1 MTRSH
6 RKLLT
11 VVAESGL
18 EKRLVAV
25 LHDAGARGYTVSAAH
40 GEGPRNQ
47 RAGDISGGNIRIE
60 SVLSDQVLE
69 EVLEKLSTGYFP
81 HYAVSAWV
89 TDVEVLRDER
99 Y

>member
-1 MTRSH
+1 MTRSR

-11 VVAESGL
+11 IVAESGL

-25 LHDAGARGYTVSAAH
+25 LHDAGARGHTVSTAH

-60 SVLSDQVLE
+60 SVLSDAVLE
-69 EVLEKLSTGYFP
+69 AVLEKIAADYFP
-81 HYAVSAWV
+81 HYAVSAWIA
-89 TDVEVLRDER
+89 DVEVIRYER

>member
-1 MTRSH
+1 MTRSR

-11 VVAESGL
+11 IVAESGL
-18 EKRLVAV
+18 EKRLVSV
-25 LHDAGARGYTVSAAH
+25 LHNAGARGYTVSAAH

-60 SVLSDQVLE
+60 SVLSDQVLD
-69 EVLEKLSTGYFP
+69 EVLEKVAADYFP

-89 TDVEVLRDER
+89 ADVEVLRDER

>member
-1 MTRSH
+1 MTRSR

-11 VVAESGL
+11 IVAESGL

-25 LHDAGARGYTVSAAH
+25 LHDAGARGYTVSTAH
-40 GEGPRNQ
+40 GEGHRNQ
-47 RAGDISGGNIRIE
+47 RAGDISGGNVRIE
-60 SVLSDQVLE
+60 SVISDQVLD
-69 EVLEKLSTGYFP
+69 EVLEKLTADYFP

-89 TDVEVLRDER
+89 SDVDVLREER

>member
-1 MTRSH
+1 MTRSR

-11 VVAESGL
+11 MVAESGL

-25 LHDAGARGYTVSAAH
+25 LQAAGARGYTVSAAH

-60 SVLSDQVLE
+60 SVLSEAVLD
-69 EVLEKLSTGYFP
+69 EVLAKIAADYFP
-81 HYAVSAWV
+81 HYSLSAWV

>member
-1 MTRSH
+1 MTRSR

-11 VVAESGL
+11 IVAESGL
-18 EKRLVAV
+18 EKRLVSV
-25 LHDAGARGYTVSAAH
+25 LHNAGARGYTVSAAH

-60 SVLSDQVLE
+60 SVLSNQVLD
-69 EVLEKLSTGYFP
+69 EVLEKVAADYFP

-89 TDVEVLRDER
+89 ADVEVLRDER

>member
-1 MTRSH
+1 MTRSR

-11 VVAESGL
+11 IVAESGL
-18 EKRLVAV
+18 EKRLVSV
-25 LHDAGARGYTVSAAH
+25 LHNAGARGYTVSAAH

-47 RAGDISGGNIRIE
+47 RAGDISGGNIRTE
-60 SVLSDQVLE
+60 SVLSEPVLD
-69 EVLEKLSTGYFP
+69 EVLEKIAADYFP

-89 TDVEVLRDER
+89 ADVEVLRDER

>member
-1 MTRSH
+1 MTRSR

-11 VVAESGL
+11 IVAESSL

-25 LHDAGARGYTVSAAH
+25 LHDCGARGHTVSTAH
-40 GEGPRNQ
+40 GEGHRNQ
-47 RAGDISGGNIRIE
+47 RAGDISGGNVRIE
-60 SVLSDQVLE
+60 SVLTEAVLDAVLE
-69 EVLEKLSTGYFP
+69 RLTADYFP

-89 TDVEVLRDER
+89 ADVEVLRDER

>member
-1 MTRSH
+1 MCPASSRENELRS
-6 RKLLT
+6 RKNL
-11 VVAESGL
+11 VV
-18 EKRLVAV
+18 LVRASV
-25 LHDAGARGYTVSAAH
+25 ARAYTVLAAH

-60 SVLSDQVLE
+60 SVLSEAVLD
-69 EVLEKLSTGYFP
+69 EVLAKIAADYFP
-81 HYAVSAWV
+81 HYALSAWV